1 MNMIT
6 RNIFRN
12 LRFLFIF
19 IIIGS
24 VLIYIAYIQGLF
36 VRISLEKQEFITI
49 KVVSYNELSRMH
61 ANQSKLKN
69 ELRSEKTTIWLANE
83 ILIGS
88 HKMMNNVYFMDN
100 NTKYNLIEIKLP
112 TTRYVDDN
120 NVIEFF
126 SDEGVITKLHS
137 GNGWIIN

>member
-1 MNMIT
+1 MIT